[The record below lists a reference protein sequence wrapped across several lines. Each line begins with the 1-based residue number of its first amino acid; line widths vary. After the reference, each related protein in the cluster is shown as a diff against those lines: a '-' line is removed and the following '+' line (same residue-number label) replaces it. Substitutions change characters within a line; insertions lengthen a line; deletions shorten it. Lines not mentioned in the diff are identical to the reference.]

1 MQEERI
7 RLRWEII
14 EIENKAIEEAMKNQK
29 VYKPELL
36 SNGDTHRQ
44 LLTRSR
50 YLLFKHKT
58 KWTAR

>member
-14 EIENKAIEEAMKNQK
+14 EQENKAIEEARKQEK
-29 VYKPELL
+29 EYTPELL

-44 LLTRSR
+44 LLGD
-50 YLLFKHKT
+50 K
-58 KWTAR
+58 